1 MQCYIMLTGMLLI
14 HNRFIF
20 DRMKKGLLYLLLICV
35 VAVVGVFILQF
46 FWIRNYYYVNKN
58 EFEKE
63 ANMAFEDAMKKEFT
77 LRCDTIE
84 ALIVKKLM
92 DTSEFSITSSFNEKY
107 KRYQYKIANK
117 HRLEDSFSFDSLKSP
132 IVASNNSFKRK
143 VAVRFAKTLREED
156 LNNHFI
162 FYRTQNL
169 GEYMDQQNKKYS
181 FDTTRLRPVF
191 KAYLKER
198 NINVPFVFSL
208 RNNDST
214 MNKSNFNAKLITA
227 FPVITKAFPT
237 YKLQADQHFV
247 RAMFT
252 DPFSYIIS
260 KMGLMFAGSIILIMV
275 VTFSLFYLFR
285 TVLNEKKL
293 SIIKNDFIN
302 NITHELK
309 TPIATVS
316 AAVEALSD
324 FNVLNDRE
332 KTRRYLGHSKN
343 ELSRLSA
350 LVDKVL
356 NTTLYENKNFD
367 INPEKF
373 DINELMMDVF
383 DQYRIDERK
392 PVNINYQNNSMI
404 KIICADKLNFR
415 QAISNIIDNCIKY
428 SGDKVTI
435 DIDCM
440 ADNRFFMISIKD
452 DGIGISKENIPY
464 LFEKFYRVPTGNM
477 HQVKGHGLG
486 LNYVKN
492 IVERHRGWCRMESEY
507 GRGSKMIL
515 SWPL

>member
-1 MQCYIMLTGMLLI
+1 
-14 HNRFIF
+14 
-20 DRMKKGLLYLLLICV
+20 MKKGLRYLLLICV
-35 VAVVGVFILQF
+35 VAVAGVFVLQF
-46 FWIRNYYYVNKN
+46 FWIRNYYYVNK
-58 EFEKE
+58 EGFVKQV
-63 ANMAFEDAMKKEFT
+63 NMAFEDAIKKEFS

-92 DTSEFSITSSFNEKY
+92 DTSEFRISSSFNKKY
-107 KRYQYKIANK
+107 KRYEYKVANK
-117 HRLEDSFSFDSLKSP
+117 HHLEDSFSFDSLKSP
-132 IVASNNSFKRK
+132 IVTADTSFKRK

-156 LNNHFI
+156 LQNHFI

-169 GEYMDQQNKKYS
+169 GEYMDQQAQKYS
-181 FDTTRLRPVF
+181 FDTARLRPVF

-208 RNNDST
+208 RNADST
-214 MNKSNFNAKLITA
+214 MNKSNFNAKLSAA

-237 YKLQADQHFV
+237 YKLQANQHFV

-252 DPFSYIIS
+252 DPFNYIVS
-260 KMGLMFAGSIILIMV
+260 QMGLMFAGSMVLIIV
-275 VTFSLFYLFR
+275 VTSSLFYLFK

-293 SIIKNDFIN
+293 SAIKNDFIN

-324 FNVLNDRE
+324 FNVLNDPE

-343 ELSRLSA
+343 ELKRLSA

-367 INPEKF
+367 IKPEKF
-373 DINELMMDVF
+373 DVNELMMSIL
-383 DQYRIDERK
+383 DQYKIDKGK
-392 PVNINYQNNSMI
+392 PVNINYENHSTVKFI
-404 KIICADKLNFR
+404 YADKLNF
-415 QAISNIIDNCIKY
+415 QQVISNVIDNSIKY
-428 SGDKVTI
+428 SGDEVTI
-435 DIDCM
+435 DIDCR
-440 ADNRFFMISIKD
+440 ADKSFFMISVKD

-464 LFEKFYRVPTGNM
+464 LFEKFYRGPTGNV

-492 IVERHRGWCRMESEY
+492 MVERHNGWCRMESEY